1 MSQFVDDLH
10 PVPEP
15 VLRADSRQPSLSHM
29 VDMAVAQNIGEST
42 LGSVVEGQ
50 RHLGDIDR

>member
-1 MSQFVDDLH
+1 MSQFVDDSH

-15 VLRADSRQPSLSHM
+15 VRRSRQPSLSHM
-29 VDMAVAQNIGEST
+29 VDMAVAQDIGEST

-50 RHLGDIDR
+50 HHLGDIDR